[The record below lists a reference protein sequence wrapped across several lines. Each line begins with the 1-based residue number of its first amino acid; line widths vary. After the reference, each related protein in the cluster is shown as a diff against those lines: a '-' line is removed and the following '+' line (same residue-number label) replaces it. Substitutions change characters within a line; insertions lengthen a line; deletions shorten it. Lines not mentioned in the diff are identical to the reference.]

1 MESTTCQPKTK
12 FLNLIWQKNIEKSTK
27 EVDKE
32 KAINSVDYL
41 INLPELS
48 QKSKNNGY
56 YS

>member
-1 MESTTCQPKTK
+1 LAEK
-12 FLNLIWQKNIEKSTK
+12 LEKSTK

-48 QKSKNNGY
+48 QKSKNNGH